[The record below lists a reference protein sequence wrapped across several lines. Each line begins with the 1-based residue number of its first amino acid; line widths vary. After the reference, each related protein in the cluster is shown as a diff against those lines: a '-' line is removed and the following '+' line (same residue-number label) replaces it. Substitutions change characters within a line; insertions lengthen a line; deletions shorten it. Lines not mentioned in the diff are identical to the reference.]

1 MNTTSKSDNTE
12 TAQMRDGK
20 YMPGNRDKSIIMTSV
35 ISIAANILL
44 AAFKAA
50 VGIIANSI
58 SVTLDAV
65 NNLSD
70 ALSGIITIVGTK
82 LSGRPADKKH
92 PYGYGRIEYIS
103 ATVIAA
109 IVLYAGFTAL
119 IESVKKI
126 IHPEKAEYSIVSLV
140 IITASVAVKLILGS
154 FVKSRGE
161 KLESKALEASG
172 ADARNDAVLSA
183 SVLASALIMRFTGIS
198 LEAYVGVIISVI
210 ILKSGFEMMKD
221 TLDDILGS
229 RISKELSVS
238 VKKVIK
244 EHKGVHGAYDLF
256 LNSYGPDKIQGSVH
270 IEVDADMT
278 AHDIDALSSEIIED
292 VYLKTHVILTAV
304 GVYSYNTQDEK
315 AVAVKNEIR
324 GILEKYDHILQMHGF
339 YLDEAEKR
347 IKFDVIIAF
356 EAPDRDGEYEEILKE
371 VSERYPDYS
380 VRINLDADMSD

>member
-1 MNTTSKSDNTE
+1 MDKTAQYDNTE

-20 YMPGNRDKSIIMTSV
+20 YMPGNRDKGIIMTSV
-35 ISIAANILL
+35 ISIIANVLL
-44 AAFKAA
+44 AVFKAV
-50 VGIIANSI
+50 VGMIANSI
-58 SVTLDAV
+58 SVILDAV

-126 IHPEKAEYSIVSLV
+126 IQPEKAEYSVISLL
-140 IITASVAVKLILGS
+140 IISASVAVKLVLGA
-154 FVKSRGE
+154 FVKSRGT

-172 ADARNDAVLSA
+172 ADARNDAILSA
-183 SVLASALIMRFTGIS
+183 SVLASALIMKYTGVS
-198 LEAYVGVIISVI
+198 LEAYVGVVISVI
-210 ILKSGFEMMKD
+210 ILKSGIEMMKD

-238 VKKVIK
+238 VKKTIK
-244 EHKGVHGAYDLF
+244 EHKGVFGAYDLF
-256 LNSYGPDKIQGSVH
+256 LNSYGPDKTQGSVH
-270 IEVDADMT
+270 IEVDANMT

-292 VYLKTHVILTAV
+292 VYLKTHVILTAI
-304 GVYSYNTQDEK
+304 GVYSHNTRDEK
-315 AVAVKNEIR
+315 AVAVKREIR
-324 GILEKYDHILQMHGF
+324 EILEKYEHILQMHGF
-339 YLDEAEKR
+339 YLDEEEKR

-356 EAPDRDGEYEEILKE
+356 EAPDREGEYEEIIRE
-371 VSERYPDYS
+371 VSEHYPDYS